1 MTRPTQAAGA
11 RSRSCRRLGPPF
23 MGTSLLT
30 SHGAAWR
37 RYHGKL
43 KFPPDYP
50 FAPPGI
56 MMHTPSG
63 RFEVNMR
70 LCLSMSEWPSATARF
85 ARPCPLL
92 CVCVARPASAALD
105 LQP

>member
-1 MTRPTQAAGA
+1 MLTCVCVCVCVCVAVCLSAVLRVCAG
-11 RSRSCRRLGPPF
+11 G
-23 MGTSLLT
+23 
-30 SHGAAWR
+30 W
-37 RYHGKL
+37 YHGKL

-70 LCLSMSEWPSATARF
+70 LCLSMSDYHPETWQASVCSFACARVLN
-85 ARPCPLL
+85 PKP
-92 CVCVARPASAALD
+92 
-105 LQP
+105 